1 MSKLGLLTTIKE
13 EETYSFDSK
22 RIPTLESV
30 QFDLLDYEVEESINL
45 SSLSKLERFLDEIK
59 GGNLEM
65 IKQFLKE
72 NKQEDHEG
80 RNILRSEGIG
90 GWAALHY
97 AVFCGWNDIVKF
109 LLEKYIFLFQFFIL
123 GLCKIL

>member
-1 MSKLGLLTTIKE
+1 MSKLGLLSTIKE

-30 QFDLLDYEVEESINL
+30 QFDIMDYEVEESLNM
-45 SSLSKLERFLDEIK
+45 SSHSKLEKFLDEVK
-59 GGNLEM
+59 SGNLEM
-65 IKQFLKE
+65 IKQFLKDSNE
-72 NKQEDHEG
+72 EDHEG
-80 RNILRSEGIG
+80 RNIVRSEGIG

-109 LLEKYIFLFQFFIL
+109 LLEK
-123 GLCKIL
+123 